1 MRRHRAS
8 LVAAAIALAAL
19 GPAAVHAQCT
29 SRTQARDVS
38 RSANKRA
45 RCNHKVLRSGPSADC
60 GTLPPPPAC
69 AGSLVDDAMALAY
82 GPNDPAA
89 SRVDRRAL
97 RTQLKCQRQ
106 IGRAAARFIGRELKQ
121 LIAGRTRAEAVEKA
135 RRPLDRLPRRCV
147 VTVAQDTS
155 GVVVP
160 AVGTTCRGPVGAP
173 GHPVDPDELR
183 ACLLAALEIGV
194 ERVAPSPP
202 VRPNLLVILTDDQRW
217 DTTDL
222 THSRDGV
229 TPVMPEVE
237 SELAASGVKFTNA
250 VVTTALCCPSRSS
263 ILKGEYAHTTG
274 VLSNSQ
280 PIGGAPNFDDSS
292 SLATWLQGQGYRTG
306 LYGKYLNGYRQ
317 LWGPVPAMPYVP
329 PGWDEWH
336 AFQGTKYY
344 DYVLIEN
351 GAGYDHAAVSY
362 PSGCPTYTACPGD
375 AGNPCPGP
383 QNYSTDIV
391 FQKALDFLDTQPAGQ
406 PFFLYVAPFAPHGPA
421 CPAEQDVG
429 SFASIAHWRP
439 PNWNEADVSD
449 KPAWVQNLCPMT
461 TNKINGIDA
470 FRRMQLESLQAVD
483 RWVGAIMDELRQ
495 IGQDANTLVLF
506 TGDNGFAWGAHCH
519 RPKRCPY
526 EECMRVPLIV
536 RYPLLAPQA
545 RIDTRIGLNI
555 DFAFTLAELAGVVPP
570 VEEDGRSLVRLLDDT
585 DPAWRTDHLYE
596 QWLDPDD
603 EDSDVVPPTLA
614 QVRGTQWKYTEY
626 VSGET
631 ELYDVVADPFE
642 LNNLTA
648 DPTHAALKAELAARL
663 RQLRPDW
670 PPP

>member
-45 RCNHKVLRSGPSADC
+45 RCYHKVLRSGPSADC

-89 SRVDRRAL
+89 SRVDRRGL

-202 VRPNLLVILTDDQRW
+202 LRPNLLVILTDDQRW

-222 THSRDGV
+222 THSRDAV
-229 TPVMPEVE
+229 TPVMPIV
-237 SELAASGVKFTNA
+237 
-250 VVTTALCCPSRSS
+250 R
-263 ILKGEYAHTTG
+263 
-274 VLSNSQ
+274 
-280 PIGGAPNFDDSS
+280 
-292 SLATWLQGQGYRTG
+292 
-306 LYGKYLNGYRQ
+306 
-317 LWGPVPAMPYVP
+317 
-329 PGWDEWH
+329 PGWEGWP

-344 DYVLIEN
+344 D
-351 GAGYDHAAVSY
+351 
-362 PSGCPTYTACPGD
+362 
-375 AGNPCPGP
+375 
-383 QNYSTDIV
+383 
-391 FQKALDFLDTQPAGQ
+391 
-406 PFFLYVAPFAPHGPA
+406 
-421 CPAEQDVG
+421 
-429 SFASIAHWRP
+429 
-439 PNWNEADVSD
+439 
-449 KPAWVQNLCPMT
+449 
-461 TNKINGIDA
+461 
-470 FRRMQLESLQAVD
+470 
-483 RWVGAIMDELRQ
+483 
-495 IGQDANTLVLF
+495 
-506 TGDNGFAWGAHCH
+506 
-519 RPKRCPY
+519 
-526 EECMRVPLIV
+526 
-536 RYPLLAPQA
+536 
-545 RIDTRIGLNI
+545 
-555 DFAFTLAELAGVVPP
+555 
-570 VEEDGRSLVRLLDDT
+570 
-585 DPAWRTDHLYE
+585 
-596 QWLDPDD
+596 
-603 EDSDVVPPTLA
+603 
-614 QVRGTQWKYTEY
+614 
-626 VSGET
+626 
-631 ELYDVVADPFE
+631 
-642 LNNLTA
+642 
-648 DPTHAALKAELAARL
+648 
-663 RQLRPDW
+663 
-670 PPP
+670 